1 MLSDRAWIKIRACQI
16 SKFTPSS
23 SSEMELFLWDYKEC
37 EIICI
42 LRACLFQSPV
52 RSKKSLYS
60 GESTIFPTLLIPSYL
75 TFSKSLKKWR
85 RIKMFLPVN
94 CEKWVHHD
102 AQMGYSTPLLF
113 FMLSENTT
121 SVNCGF
127 FCSPIFLSFY
137 SNGTPRVKDVH
148 TC

>member
-23 SSEMELFLWDYKEC
+23 SSEMELFLWDYKGC
-37 EIICI
+37 ETICI
-42 LRACLFQSPV
+42 LWACLFQSPV

-94 CEKWVHHD
+94 WKMSSSRCSNGIFYTSTLFHAIWKYHCSKLWVF
-102 AQMGYSTPLLF
+102 LF
-113 FMLSENTT
+113 SY
-121 SVNCGF
+121 
-127 FCSPIFLSFY
+127 LSFFLFKWY
-137 SNGTPRVKDVH
+137 TRVKDVH